1 MELSWFVELVK
12 SQGVAIG
19 GFLILLFIVL
29 NTFKKLIN
37 NNQEREDKLLN
48 LLTNHIEENTKKLA
62 LISEN
67 LRKSSE
73 EHEKMIE
80 LLVRIAERVKHG

>member
-1 MELSWFVELVK
+1 MELSWFAELVK

-19 GFLILLFIVL
+19 GFLILLFIIL